1 MSATE
6 WNDALPTAAP
16 VPLPLRQTNS
26 PLRRSSSVMSQDSL
40 LGGFFNEAAHGQS
53 STTFVSRGRHV
64 RPARPGSGYQTP
76 APSSQG
82 SVSVDGGDLMD
93 RSICGSPEQGSPR
106 AFERSITSTPRQS
119 SIGAEEI
126 PFPKTPRL
134 AESAIPL
141 SSIVGAFRPQRSPP
155 PLVVV
160 PSNDHSIVWHPP
172 PNYYSRSL
180 TPPAEFQMLP
190 AK

>member
-1 MSATE
+1 MFVRYTGI
-6 WNDALPTAAP
+6 NK
-16 VPLPLRQTNS
+16 
-26 PLRRSSSVMSQDSL
+26 SL
-40 LGGFFNEAAHGQS
+40 LHQGHHSGHK
-53 STTFVSRGRHV
+53 SREVHEIVGRV
-64 RPARPGSGYQTP
+64 VIKGYRSCAIPPYRRGGSGYQTP

-106 AFERSITSTPRQS
+106 AFERSITGTPRQS
-119 SIGAEEI
+119 SMGAEEI

-160 PSNDHSIVWHPP
+160 APSNDQSIVWHPP
-172 PNYYSRSL
+172 PN
-180 TPPAEFQMLP
+180 
-190 AK
+190 